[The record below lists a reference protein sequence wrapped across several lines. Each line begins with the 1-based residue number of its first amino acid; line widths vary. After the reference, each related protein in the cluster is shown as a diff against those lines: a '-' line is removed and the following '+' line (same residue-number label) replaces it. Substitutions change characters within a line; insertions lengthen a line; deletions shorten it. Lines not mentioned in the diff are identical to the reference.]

1 MTIKTW
7 QQRCEAFDDMH
18 ITSHNDVQQAM
29 VGEIA
34 DLRKE
39 LARHRRLLK
48 RALDAIP
55 WYTDGRHDKLT
66 DAIERCLS
74 YS

>member
-1 MTIKTW
+1 
-7 QQRCEAFDDMH
+7 
-18 ITSHNDVQQAM
+18 M